1 VGLLVKTDRAP
12 PPVDTM
18 NAHAMLRELVD
29 WKRMA
34 EVQLGTLGR
43 ESEQTW
49 KGIGDLTVAVENL
62 AAALDATHREVLR
75 HGRCIAPVTSI
86 PCPTTESVAK

>member
-1 VGLLVKTDRAP
+1 MKTDRAP

-18 NAHAMLRELVD
+18 NGLAMLRELVD
-29 WKRMA
+29 WKRVA

-49 KGIGDLTVAVENL
+49 QGIRDLTAAVENL
-62 AAALDATHREVLR
+62 AAAVDVMQNEVLR

-86 PCPTTESVAK
+86 PCPNAESTAK